1 MPTSST
7 LYASEGFNGAT
18 MLFADVERLR
28 FRATAFRTLTEGEVF
43 SYGDAR
49 PDCVVTWAT
58 ADDIDAELATRALQ
72 MAAE

>member
-1 MPTSST
+1 MTRPT

-28 FRATAFRTLTEGEVF
+28 HRATAFRPLTEGQVF

-49 PDCVVTWAT
+49 PDCVVTWVT
-58 ADDIDAELATRALQ
+58 SDDLEAELASRALQ
-72 MAAE
+72 IAAE

>member
-1 MPTSST
+1 MASST

-18 MLFADVERLR
+18 MLFADVKRLR
-28 FRATAFRTLTEGEVF
+28 HRATAFRTLTEGEVF

-58 ADDIDAELATRALQ
+58 SDDVEAELATLAMERTA
-72 MAAE
+72 